1 MIFTLKCQYG
11 TIPKERRDLMN
22 EIIGLSFTLGLGMF
36 ILIGAF
42 LVFTIKNK
50 TKLVEFSI
58 GLAFGVMILLLALEL
73 IPESFEKLKDSLGGI
88 SPYMIS
94 LISIVLGIVV
104 LKLLD
109 LFIPDH
115 EHHEHEDHEDK
126 DVQENLFH
134 IGYVSSIAI
143 ILHNIIEGMA
153 VYGTVSSSTSM
164 GLLMSLGVGL
174 HNIPLGMAI
183 TSTMYQTSKDKK
195 KTLFLL
201 LAIALSTF
209 VGGVLMFIFR
219 GELLNN
225 IVLGVLLSVTS
236 GMLIY
241 IILFELLPHIMEAKK
256 KKNAVVGII
265 LGALIFLIS
274 MIFE

>member
-1 MIFTLKCQYG
+1 MIFTLKRQYD

-22 EIIGLSFTLGLGMF
+22 SIIGLSFTLGLGMF

-42 LVFTIKNK
+42 FVFTIKNK

-73 IPESFEKLKDSLGGI
+73 IPESFEKLKDSFDGI

-94 LISIVLGIVV
+94 LISIVLGIVT

-115 EHHEHEDHEDK
+115 EHHEHENHEDK

-183 TSTMYQTSKDKK
+183 TSTVYQTSKDKK

-209 VGGVLMFIFR
+209 VGGILMFIFR

-256 KKNAVVGII
+256 KKNAVIGMI